1 MMEVIKN
8 FFQAPPKEVGA
19 IYNERSLQLEIGYFL
34 RCKGFNV
41 EFERPFKVSRP
52 QGSTK
57 SPKTNLDLLVIG
69 ENEDVAIELKVPL
82 NKRHPET
89 FYDYCADIEFV
100 EALVRTSKIDRGFC
114 LMVTNDPVFWQ
125 DSGRG
130 SRIHDCFRRHG
141 KILTGIVTKPT
152 GAQDSAVVL
161 TGRYALADEWR
172 KLNCPRLMS
181 DARYLLVEVH
191 P

>member
-1 MMEVIKN
+1 MIEVIKN
-8 FFQAPPKEVGA
+8 FFQTPPNEAGA

-41 EFERPFKVSRP
+41 EFERPFKARRP
-52 QGSTK
+52 LGSTK
-57 SPKTNLDLLVIG
+57 SPKTNLDLLVIDQN
-69 ENEDVAIELKVPL
+69 ENVAMELKVPL

-89 FYDYCADIEFV
+89 FYDYCADLEFV
-100 EALVRTSKIDRGFC
+100 EALVRTGKVNRGFC
-114 LMVTNDPVFWQ
+114 LMMTNDHVFWQ

-130 SRIHDCFRRHG
+130 SKIHDCFRRHG
-141 KILTGIVTKPT
+141 EILTGKVTKPT

-161 TGRYALADEWR
+161 TGRYALADEWCN
-172 KLNCPRLMS
+172 LNCPRLMS
-181 DARYLLVEVH
+181 DAQYLLIEVH